1 MIENREKRADLLVA
15 VGGLYISQI
24 FFGVYCAQSI
34 QSVVSVE
41 RTVYYRESAAGMYS
55 ALPYALAQVLNLN

>member
-24 FFGVYCAQSI
+24 FFGAYCAQSI

-41 RTVYYRESAAGMYS
+41 RTVYYRESAAGMHS